1 MYRDRLLVAYSADE
15 LSAFVPHWKFL
26 LARCPDH
33 RFSQSVAWAEAG
45 WRFVCQ
51 PRGRELRCLSLW
63 SGDRLVGVWPLV
75 THLDDGRR
83 IVRPLGAE
91 ASEYCAPLVEPGPN
105 ARRRMERLWQAAAR
119 LGDLAI
125 LPYVREDSVFASVA
139 QGAGLWRTTDFP
151 APALSAPR
159 RDYADWAAYQASLSA
174 SVRATLRRARRRLAE
189 KGAFV
194 IGIEPCGSRAETV
207 DWLLAHKKRW
217 LESQGMS
224 SAWIGRRDYR
234 DFLVALAEA
243 SDGET
248 GMMLFTLKVEGVP
261 IAADLVTVDGARV
274 EALMGA
280 YDPAWS
286 VYSPGQLITE
296 HCLAWAF
303 ERDLDYDMRIGE
315 ASYKKGWAPRSCGT
329 EIWYIATNLRGLPF
343 VLQRQGVVAFGRL
356 KSRLAAV
363 KNQVKATLKR
373 RLGGVSL
380 PVMLLGF
387 DRYLLPGDLLFDLL
401 GYAGA

>member
-1 MYRDRLLVAYSADE
+1 MA
-15 LSAFVPHWKFL
+15 PHWQSL
-26 LARCPDH
+26 LSRCPDH
-33 RFSQSVAWAEAG
+33 RFTQSVAWAEAG
-45 WRFVCQ
+45 WRFVGQ
-51 PRGRELRCLSLW
+51 PRGRELHCLSLW
-63 SGDRLVGVWPLV
+63 SRDRLAGVWPVV
-75 THLDDGRR
+75 TYLDAGQR

-91 ASEYCAPLVEPGPN
+91 ASEYCAPLVEPGPD
-105 ARRRMERLWQAAAR
+105 ACRRMQRLWQEAAR

-125 LPYVREDSVFASVA
+125 LPYVRTDSAFASIA

-159 RDYADWAAYQASLSA
+159 RDYADWTAYQASLTA
-174 SVRATLRRARRRLAE
+174 SVRATLRRARRRLGE
-189 KGAFV
+189 KGAFAIAV
-194 IGIEPCGSRAETV
+194 EPRASRAAII
-207 DWLLAHKKRW
+207 DWLLARKTRW
-217 LESQGMS
+217 LEDQGMS
-224 SAWIGRRDYR
+224 SAWIGQRDYR

-248 GMMLFTLKVEGVP
+248 GVMLFTLKVDGVP
-261 IAADLVTVDGARV
+261 IAADLVTVDGTRM

-315 ASYKKGWAPRSCGT
+315 ARYKKGWAPRSCAT

-343 VLQRQGVVAFGRL
+343 VLQRQGVVGFGRL
-356 KSRLAAV
+356 KSRLAAMRN
-363 KNQVKATLKR
+363 KVKAALMR
-373 RLGGVSL
+373 RWAVVSL
-380 PVMLLGF
+380 PVALMGCHEDLLA
-387 DRYLLPGDLLFDLL
+387 GDLLAALA
-401 GYAGA
+401 GYAGI